1 MAKPKNKTYVAFL
14 RGINI
19 GGNNLI
25 KMDVLRKGLESSGFE
40 NVKTVLAS
48 GNVIFDAPMTGADKL
63 AGKIAACLRDILH
76 KEIGVA
82 VLRSMDDIRKLTD
95 ADPFKGIV
103 PSTHSRFYV
112 TFLSKKPKRKPAK
125 SGNTAGDGFEI
136 VHATSAEICIHL
148 DLSAGRQSTD
158 LMKYLDREFGRDV
171 TTRNWNTIAKILKA
185 CG

>member
-1 MAKPKNKTYVAFL
+1 MAKSENKIYVAFL

-19 GGNNLI
+19 GGNNVI
-25 KMDVLRKGLESSGFE
+25 KMDVLRKALESSGFE

-48 GNVIFDAPMTGADKL
+48 GNVIFEAPPTGADKL
-63 AGKIAACLRDILH
+63 AVKIAACLKDILH

-82 VLRSMDDIRKLTD
+82 VRSMDDISKLAD

-148 DLSAGRQSTD
+148 DLSGGTQSTD